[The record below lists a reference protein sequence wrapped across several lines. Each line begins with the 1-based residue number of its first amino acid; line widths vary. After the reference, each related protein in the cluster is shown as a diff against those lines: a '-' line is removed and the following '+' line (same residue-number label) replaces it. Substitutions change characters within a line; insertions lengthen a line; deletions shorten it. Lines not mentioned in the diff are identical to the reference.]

1 MGSADCCLSV
11 MFSKLFLIVLALF
24 ALTTC
29 GQLFEDKFFID
40 DFSAGSDS
48 IIIVTPQ
55 EGDFEP
61 ISESEFTRGNMIGG
75 ERDIELTA
83 IAGNNLVLTS
93 VVTDGQWFVTTPN
106 GGNGFAFLQY
116 DGIDDSTELNTNGL
130 NDLNLLENF
139 ASAFRLVFS
148 ADIEVPGTGQNPQE
162 QEEVIDYSQFDSN
175 CDFARVGAI
184 EVYVQAF
191 DNVDFEL
198 NTFTTYGEVA
208 PTPSRTPSSSA
219 TPSPGASA
227 SNTPTPSVTPTPAP
241 EGCICDCPNF
251 RCGLIY
257 AVPGDDDDQ
266 VDDDNHDD
274 DDIIYRPVYY
284 GPVDDDFDHL
294 LGDDDEFELI
304 SLEGGLTVNHND
316 DDDETTSDSSMI
328 SVSAALIVLIAAA
341 LF

>member
-148 ADIEVPGTGQNPQE
+148 VDIDTRITLVVYQGTN
-162 QEEVIDYSQFDSN
+162 V
-175 CDFARVGAI
+175 CTAAI

-241 EGCICDCPNF
+241 EGCICDCPN
-251 RCGLIY
+251 
-257 AVPGDDDDQ
+257 
-266 VDDDNHDD
+266 
-274 DDIIYRPVYY
+274 
-284 GPVDDDFDHL
+284 
-294 LGDDDEFELI
+294 
-304 SLEGGLTVNHND
+304 
-316 DDDETTSDSSMI
+316 
-328 SVSAALIVLIAAA
+328 
-341 LF
+341 